1 MCGIVGI
8 LNLDGSPVDRSR
20 LERMLASIAHRGPD
34 ASGTHLE
41 PGVGLGHARLSIID
55 LSGGQQ
61 PMANEDGSLWVTF
74 NGEIFNYV
82 ELAQE
87 LAAAGHR
94 FATRSDTEVILHA
107 FEDHGPDCVQR
118 FNGQWAWAVWDRR
131 RRRLVA
137 SRDRLGVRPLY
148 YTRLGNTLLFAS
160 EVKALLAHGDVPL
173 RLDPQGLDQVFTYW
187 SPIAPRTVFAGIYEL
202 PPGHHL
208 VVDADGLRTERYWQL
223 TYGDA
228 PARADAGECAE
239 QLLELL
245 ADATRLRLR
254 SDVPVG
260 AYLSGGL
267 DSSVT
272 AALVRRAVGPRLRT
286 FSITFDDAEF
296 DESVYQR
303 EVVDYL
309 ETEHA
314 SIHCQTAD
322 IGRVF
327 PQVIWHAERPVVRT
341 APAPM
346 YLLASLVH
354 ELGYKV
360 VVTGEG
366 ADEMLGG
373 YDLFKEA
380 KVRRFWASAPDS
392 ALRARLLERLYP
404 YLPGLRAQP
413 PAYRQAFFRARPED
427 LAHPLFA
434 HLPRWE
440 LTARL
445 KTFLTP
451 AFQASPVDDPYADA
465 RALLPPGYEAW
476 DPLEQAQYVE
486 AVTLL
491 PGYILSAQGDRMA
504 MAHGVEG
511 RYPLLD
517 HRLAE
522 FAARLPARLK
532 MKGIQEKYLLKQA
545 AAGLVPESVR
555 RRSKQP
561 YRAPDASCFFV
572 DGRARFDYVAELL
585 SPERVAA
592 DGVFRPQAV
601 AQLVRKARLANGLGV
616 KDSMALVSILSTQ
629 LLVEQYVR
637 GMGQPCAE
645 RAAGTVCASVLS
657 SPVASGPPAPTE
669 HIQR

>member
-1 MCGIVGI
+1 VH
-8 LNLDGSPVDRSR
+8 LDGSPVDRSR
-20 LERMLASIAHRGPD
+20 LERMLASIGHRGPD
-34 ASGTHLE
+34 ARGLHLE
-41 PGVGLGHARLSIID
+41 PGLGLGHVRLSIID
-55 LSGGQQ
+55 LAGGLQ
-61 PMANEDGSLWVTF
+61 PMTNEDDSLWVTF
-74 NGEIFNYV
+74 NGEIFNYL

-94 FATRSDTEVILHA
+94 FASRSDTEVILHA
-107 FEDHGPDCVQR
+107 YEDHGPDCVRQ
-118 FNGQWAWAVWDRR
+118 FNGQWALALWDRR
-131 RRRLVA
+131 RRRLLL
-137 SRDRLGVRPLY
+137 SRDRLGVRPLF
-148 YTRLGNTLLFAS
+148 YTVVGNALLFAS
-160 EVKALLAHGDVPL
+160 EIKALLAHGDVPA
-173 RLDPQGLDQVFTYW
+173 RLDPLGLDQVFTYW
-187 SPIAPRTVFAGIYEL
+187 STIAPRTVFAGICEL

-208 VVDADGLRTERYWQL
+208 VVENGCLRTERYWQL
-223 TYGDA
+223 SYGDA
-228 PARADAGECAE
+228 PAEANAGECAE
-239 QLLELL
+239 QLRDLL

-254 SDVPVG
+254 ADVPVG

-272 AALVRRAVGPRLRT
+272 AALVRREVGPRLRT

-296 DESVYQR
+296 DESAYQR

-309 ETEHA
+309 QTEHA
-314 SIHCQTAD
+314 SIHCRTAD

-327 PQVIWHAERPVVRT
+327 PQVVWHAERPVVRT

-346 YLLASLVH
+346 YLLAGLVR

-380 KVRRFWASAPDS
+380 KVRRFCAAAPGS
-392 ALRARLLERLYP
+392 TLRAKLLDRLYP
-404 YLPGLRAQP
+404 YLPGLQAQP
-413 PAYRQAFFRARPED
+413 SAYRQAFFRVRRED
-427 LAHPLFA
+427 LVHPLFA

-445 KTFLTP
+445 KALLSP
-451 AFQASPVDDPYADA
+451 EFQAGPADPYADA
-465 RALLPPGYEAW
+465 MALLPPGYGQW

-491 PGYILSAQGDRMA
+491 PGYILSSQGDRMA

-511 RYPLLD
+511 RFPLLD

-532 MKGIQEKYLLKQA
+532 MRGIQEKYLLKRA
-545 AAGLVPESVR
+545 AAGLVPDSVR

-561 YRAPDASCFFV
+561 YRAPDASCFFA
-572 DGRARFDYVAELL
+572 DGRARFDYVEELL
-585 SPERVAA
+585 APERISA
-592 DGVFRPQAV
+592 DGIFRPQAV
-601 AQLVRKARLANGLGV
+601 SQLVRKARQTNALGV

-629 LLVEQYVR
+629 LLVAQYVR
-637 GMGQPCAE
+637 GSGQPSPE
-645 RAAGTVCASVLS
+645 R
-657 SPVASGPPAPTE
+657 PSGVDARVSLPPDSIVFTQNGVN
-669 HIQR
+669 I